1 MRVYHE
7 RLAVPLSWW
16 VAGLTVSVLLCLE
29 VAAGLGWLVGVCVYA
44 VLAGIYAWMLLTW
57 GHARIEVTGTE
68 LRADAA
74 QLPLAEI
81 DVVKVLDA
89 AQARAARGPRAD
101 PAAFLLV
108 RPYLR
113 TAVFVAPVAAAGR
126 QPYWLIA
133 SRDPHALASAID
145 TAAAAV
151 RAGGQAVG

>member
-16 VAGLTVSVLLCLE
+16 VGGLAVIVLLCLE
-29 VAAGLGWLVGVCVYA
+29 VAAGLGWLVGVGVYA
-44 VLAGIYAWMLLTW
+44 ALAGIYAWMLLTW

-68 LRADAA
+68 LRAGGA

-81 DVVKVLDA
+81 DVVEVLDA
-89 AQARAARGPRAD
+89 AQARAARGPQAD

-113 TAVFVAPVAAAGR
+113 TGVFVAPAAVAGR
-126 QPYWLIA
+126 EPYWLIA
-133 SRDPHALASAID
+133 SRDPHALASSIE

-151 RAGGQAVG
+151 RAGGQTVG